1 MIKARV
7 KAENPEAN
15 LKGYD
20 QARRVFS
27 WEEAERAFSWHKTGK
42 INIVHEAIDR
52 WVEIPRKRDQ
62 KALVFDKGAEV
73 SAFSYLQMKE
83 ISGQWAHLLREHSV
97 NLGDRLFNFLPP
109 CPETYFALL
118 GAARLGA
125 IFCPLYSTLG
135 YDELEGYIDNAR
147 PRAIVTHPDLAE
159 RLPLD
164 AMQSVEHVFYTHG
177 PLPGLFKR
185 EILVPDLLNRMD
197 RQVEPTWLGKDTPLF
212 LIFTSGSTGPPKGV
226 VHAHGDMVGHFV
238 TARDVLDVREDTV
251 VWTDGDPAWITGTVY
266 GSFGPWLCGATSLVQ
281 GNPFSASTWYRLLE
295 RHRVAVWYTSPMTL
309 KKLVQAGEDLP
320 TRYNLSNLQHI
331 ASVGETLL
339 PELFYWVKKN
349 LKRSPHDTW
358 WMSETGMICLANFSA
373 MDIKPGSMGKPV
385 PGIDA
390 AVVDENGVP
399 LPLLTMGELA
409 LKIPWPSLMAG
420 IWRDEGRYEAY
431 FRFKGW
437 FLTGDMALQD
447 EEGYFYHQGRMDD
460 LMKVGEKVIGPY
472 DIEQV
477 LCRHPA
483 VREAAVISKGMGESQ
498 PHLKAFVTIAAGYTP
513 SSRLNQ
519 EVKAFLKANLS
530 AEVPLREIAFLEKL
544 PKTSAGKLLRR
555 VLRAREL
562 GLPGGDATKMED

>member
-7 KAENPEAN
+7 RAENPEAN
-15 LKGYD
+15 LKVYD
-20 QARRVFS
+20 QARR
-27 WEEAERAFSWHKTGK
+27 AFSWKEAEKAFSWPKSGK

-52 WVEIPRKRDQ
+52 WVEIPEKREQ
-62 KALVFDKGAEV
+62 KALVFEKGAEIH
-73 SAFSYLQMKE
+73 AFSYLQLKE
-83 ISGQWAHLLREHSV
+83 ISSQWARLLHEHGLK
-97 NLGDRLFNFLPP
+97 LGDRLFIFLPP
-109 CPETYFALL
+109 CPESYFALL
-118 GAARLGA
+118 GAARLGV
-125 IFCPLYSTLG
+125 ISCPLYSTLG
-135 YDELEGYIDNAR
+135 YDELEGYIENAK
-147 PRAIVTHPDLAE
+147 PTAIVTHPDLAE
-159 RLPLD
+159 RVPLD
-164 AMQSVEHVFYTHG
+164 AMHPVEHVFYTHG

-185 EILVPDLLNRMD
+185 EILVPELLNRMD
-197 RQVEPTWLGKDTPLF
+197 HQIEPAWLSKHTPLF

-238 TARDVLDVREDTV
+238 TVRDVLDVREDTV
-251 VWTDGDPAWITGTVY
+251 LWTDGDPAWITGTVY
-266 GSFGPWLCGATSLVQ
+266 GSLGPWLCGATSLVH

-295 RHRVAVWYTSPMTL
+295 RHKVSVWYTSPMTL
-309 KKLVQAGEDLP
+309 RKLVQAGEDLP
-320 TRYNLSNLQHI
+320 TRYDLSNLRHI
-331 ASVGETLL
+331 ATVGETLL

-349 LKRSPHDTW
+349 LKHAPHDTW
-358 WMSETGMICLANFSA
+358 WMSETGMICIANFPS
-373 MDIKPGSMGKPV
+373 MDIKPGSMGRPV

-390 AVVDENGVP
+390 AVVDENGDP

-409 LKIPWPSLMAG
+409 LKTPWPSLMAG
-420 IWRDEGRYEAY
+420 IWRDQDRYEAY
-431 FRFKGW
+431 FRLKGW

-460 LMKVGEKVIGPY
+460 LMKVGEKLTGPY

-483 VREAAVISKGMGESQ
+483 VKEAAVISKGTGESQ

-519 EVKAFLKANLS
+519 EIKAFIKANIS
-530 AEVPLREIAFLEKL
+530 AELPLKEIAFLDRL

-562 GLPGGDATKMED
+562 GLPGGDATKMEE